1 MSTLAHLTIQNFA
14 GASFVVDVDLATTSV
29 YELKQTVITIGKGK
43 SVLEPVI
50 AYNGHVLQD
59 DRTLAYYNLEHKD
72 IIHIRKILDLS
83 AISFTNSP
91 SSFHRTSIR
100 DNQGL
105 SKICRR

>member
-59 DRTLAYYNLEHKD
+59 DRTLAYYNLELKD
-72 IIHIRKILDLS
+72 TIHIRKILDLS